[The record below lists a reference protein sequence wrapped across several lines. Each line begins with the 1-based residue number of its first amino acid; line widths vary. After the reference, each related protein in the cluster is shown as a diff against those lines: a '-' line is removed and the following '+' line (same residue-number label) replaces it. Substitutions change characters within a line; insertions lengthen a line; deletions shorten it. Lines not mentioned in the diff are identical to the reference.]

1 MPCIAER
8 AAMRPPIQAVLGD
21 KCRHLSTKT
30 ERKQT
35 LRTGISRRQ
44 WVWFSFRGLCLFSVC
59 CQVIPIVHSEDEGR
73 TYVSRLTFHPPG
85 GDAPVE
91 SKPTKYRYS
100 ASYVKLYPMG
110 ARGEENVVSNVTTLV
125 LLDPLSGSTG
135 WTMQM
140 EAGVCV
146 CACVCVCVCVSI
158 YTLRL
163 DQASI
168 ARHECLFR
176 YI

>member
-1 MPCIAER
+1 MPYIAER
-8 AAMRPPIQAVLGD
+8 AAIRPPIQAVLGD
-21 KCRHLSTKT
+21 KCRHSSTKT
-30 ERKQT
+30 ERRQT
-35 LRTGISRRQ
+35 LRTCISRRQ

-85 GDAPVE
+85 GDVPVK

-100 ASYVKLYPMG
+100 ASYVKLYPRG

-125 LLDPLSGSTG
+125 LLDPVSGSTG

-146 CACVCVCVCVSI
+146 CVCVC
-158 YTLRL
+158 L
-163 DQASI
+163 
-168 ARHECLFR
+168 
-176 YI
+176 